1 MLDEAD
7 RTWEFFKNCGKKL
20 TNIHE
25 ETETTATSLGYGA
38 NTQPTKQGCDDATF
52 DETVS
57 NFGTAFAANSSAF
70 SQLTKANQ
78 TMGTDISQNITA
90 LQKQINDMSMLM
102 HNMSVQHAAAVNTAN
117 AAVPPVPPY
126 VAQQQQYYPQLP
138 PQQQY
143 QPLFQQQPPQQHF
156 QQQNQQRPH

>member
-1 MLDEAD
+1 MGIFQEWWQEAYNL
-7 RTWEFFKNCGKKL
+7 R
-20 TNIHE
+20 E

-38 NTQPTKQGCDDATF
+38 NVQPTKQGWDDATF
-52 DETVS
+52 DETVF

-70 SQLTKANQ
+70 SQLTEANQ

-90 LQKQINDMSMLM
+90 LQKQINDMSTLM

-126 VAQQQQYYPQLP
+126 VAQPQQY
-138 PQQQY
+138 
-143 QPLFQQQPPQQHF
+143 
-156 QQQNQQRPH
+156 